1 MNDNLHQPR
10 KFFFNASRSIGKLC
24 LRLHLK
30 IVAVIFRALNS
41 GVAGIKF
48 VPFCI
53 CLFIVMFLKL
63 SIVPLGSNP
72 TVLMTLFVM
81 CVAGLAGTA
90 LMLFKKSRVTRAGG
104 YTLLATSKQ

>member
-1 MNDNLHQPR
+1 MNNLHQPG
-10 KFFFNASRSIGKLC
+10 KYFFNASDIGKLC

-30 IVAVIFRALNS
+30 TVAVIFRALNS

-90 LMLFKKSRVTRAGG
+90 LMLFKKSRATRASG
-104 YTLLATSKQ
+104 YTLLSTSKQ

>member
-1 MNDNLHQPR
+1 MNNLHQTG
-10 KFFFNASRSIGKLC
+10 KFFFNASDIGKLC

-30 IVAVIFRALNS
+30 TVAVIFRALNS

-90 LMLFKKSRVTRAGG
+90 LMLFKKSRATRASG

>member
-1 MNDNLHQPR
+1 MNNLHQPG
-10 KFFFNASRSIGKLC
+10 KFFFNASDIGKLC

-30 IVAVIFRALNS
+30 TVAVIFRALNS

-90 LMLFKKSRVTRAGG
+90 LMLFKKSRATQASG
-104 YTLLATSKQ
+104 YTLLGTSKQ